1 MKDKLKI
8 ITGGNFGGN
17 FGGNTGANTSGKTN
31 KNEGADAFNKY
42 VFKRGICTT
51 TRLIGVVGVC
61 VYWEDIKGNE
71 VVQFYHLD
79 FEEYGIDVFEEYC
92 NIDEENV
99 HKIQSR
105 IMGGL
110 GGNTVEITEREII
123 MLLKMCYQVNLKYEE
138 YIPDDITSILHL
150 IKAEIEF
157 DGKEYDLLY
166 KQIFCEILSEEHLI
180 NYYIMRQVA
189 VDYEIGRRLMVDGQ
203 EASCLFTPTDD
214 PSTLIKNN
222 IECIGENKAYKEY
235 RVKSLIDYGSR
246 YKHIVSNF
254 KISVDELK
262 VMSCFI
268 EDFITI
274 SNIEA
279 AFQLKKEEYIG
290 IYHVNDIEFFE
301 DVLVSSKPDLMCNS
315 HEHGNLYT
323 EFYKHNKHVN
333 KAIYYLNGDVEL
345 IYYVTSGNQL
355 VVSSFCEKNLKLAMA
370 LFSEQKYVSLIS
382 YVDDLR
388 VDISVLYDFVNS
400 SYTDFFMFIDD
411 GEDRRE

>member
-1 MKDKLKI
+1 MKDKLKV
-8 ITGGNFGGN
+8 ITGGKSNSKPDVKSVN
-17 FGGNTGANTSGKTN
+17 Q
-31 KNEGADAFNKY
+31 Y

-61 VYWEDIKGNE
+61 VYLEDQYGNE
-71 VVQFYHLD
+71 VVQFFHLD
-79 FEEYGIDVFEEYC
+79 FEEYGLDVFEEYF
-92 NIDEENV
+92 NINEENV

-110 GGNTVEITEREII
+110 GGSTVEITERELI
-123 MLLKMCYQVNLKYEE
+123 MLLKLCYEVNLKYEE

-150 IKAEIEF
+150 IKREIDF
-157 DGKEYDLLY
+157 VKSEYDEIY
-166 KQIFCEILSEEHLI
+166 NKVFCEILSEEHLI

-189 VDYEIGRRLMVDGQ
+189 VDYEVGTRLIVEDAQ
-203 EASCLFTPTDD
+203 ASCLFTPTDD

-222 IECIGENKAYKEY
+222 IEFISETADCKEY

-254 KISVDELK
+254 KISRHELK
-262 VMSCFI
+262 VASCFI

-279 AFQLKKEEYIG
+279 AFQLKKEEYIA
-290 IYHVNDIEFFE
+290 IYHVNDNEFFE

-323 EFYKHNKHVN
+323 EFYKHNRHVN
-333 KAIYYLNGDVEL
+333 KSVYYLNGDVEL

-355 VVSSFCEKNLKLAMA
+355 VVSSFCEKNLKLAID
-370 LFSEQKYVSLIS
+370 LFNDQKYVSLVS

-400 SYTDFFMFIDD
+400 SYTDFFKFIDD